1 MYNLKWIP
9 TNFFKCSTCW
19 HIFYI
24 TLIRYRFSPLFC
36 KDHDLI
42 SSSYQS
48 QKQGWWRKSKKYSY
62 FLENR
67 LKVISLNIYAK
78 ACWAI
83 QLCWRT
89 EIIFQ
94 EVDKCKLEVGSML
107 GKVPPCS
114 SLLSPSPHLPHGAC
128 LPHPTTSIVLVLPRP
143 PLCPG
148 DLNYFGCW

>member
-42 SSSYQS
+42 SSSYHS

-67 LKVISLNIYAK
+67 LKVISLNIYARLVGLSSCVGELRLYFRK
-78 ACWAI
+78 LTNVNWRLAPCWERFHLALLYFLPLLI
-83 QLCWRT
+83 
-89 EIIFQ
+89 
-94 EVDKCKLEVGSML
+94 
-107 GKVPPCS
+107 
-114 SLLSPSPHLPHGAC
+114 SLMELVFLILPHQSSWCSLA
-128 LPHPTTSIVLVLPRP
+128 LPYVQVT
-143 PLCPG
+143 
-148 DLNYFGCW
+148 